1 MHREHR
7 TILRKVMVCFHR
19 MYYMKLGPKR
29 IYLLSVVNLDL
40 CVCARKMTQ
49 SELVVFSLYSFI
61 KSHSDKMACL
71 VMKINFL

>member
-1 MHREHR
+1 
-7 TILRKVMVCFHR
+7 
-19 MYYMKLGPKR
+19 
-29 IYLLSVVNLDL
+29 VNLDL